1 MAAFQRHRGDEPM
14 ISVDEA
20 QRRILNAVRP
30 LETERVPF
38 LDAAGRIL
46 RQEVRAV
53 ADLPEADNSAMD
65 GYAICAADAAGPEP
79 VELRVIGDIP
89 AGVVSTVAVERGTA
103 VRIMTG
109 AHVPSGAD
117 AVVQVEWTD
126 AGTDRVRIL
135 RSVPS
140 GANIRRR
147 GEDIRRGDVIFSA
160 GTQLAPADL
169 GVLASMHQLEV
180 EVGRRPVVAV
190 LPTGDELIEAGGAAR
205 PGAIVSSSSYA
216 LAAHVVATGGVA
228 CRLPIVPDD
237 RAATVAAIESALD
250 ADFIVST
257 GGVSVGAFDFVKDA
271 LDDLGADTE
280 FWRVAMKPGKP
291 VVFARV
297 RETLF
302 FGLPGNPV
310 SSLTA
315 YVLFVAPA
323 LRKATGMTTNVLPP
337 VVNVRLTA
345 PLKSKG
351 DRRLYARVR
360 VVAREGELEATP
372 MKAQGSGVLSSMVQ
386 ANAFAIIEEGLQ
398 LAEAGS
404 LVPAILTALPFS
416 G

>member
-228 CRLPIVPDD
+228 RRLPIVPDD